1 MFPGPRESGKLT
13 TIWRAVV
20 EVGIIVFLFYSTLLM
35 KEFTHASEQ
44 GMSLVFAI
52 KDIFTLTNLAIAII
66 SGLIG
71 YVVLEY
77 LRKQL

>member
-1 MFPGPRESGKLT
+1 M
-13 TIWRAVV
+13 V

-35 KEFTHASEQ
+35 REFTHTSEQ

-71 YVVLEY
+71 YMFFEY